1 MDDELLVHEDDIV
14 AAKPLGL
21 LEVTQRQEAM
31 NLGFDL
37 NDPEQL
43 EAYQQAQEVALFG
56 KRAHTR
62 HQTGSGRYRWIHPYA
77 AGRINC
83 KRMVLGHST
92 R

>member
-43 EAYQQAQEVALFG
+43 EAYQQAQEVALFV
-56 KRAHTR
+56 KERIR
-62 HQTGSGRYRWIHPYA
+62 DLSLIH
-77 AGRINC
+77 I
-83 KRMVLGHST
+83 
-92 R
+92 